1 MQPHPLTNFQ
11 MQKFYQNE
19 PKFNGVYSRN
29 NLPKMKDGPYV
40 INLDENNSI
49 IAHWIARY
57 VKNNTANYVGRF
69 GVKHISK
76 EI

>member
-1 MQPHPLTNFQ
+1 
-11 MQKFYQNE
+11 
-19 PKFNGVYSRN
+19 
-29 NLPKMKDGPYV
+29 MKDVPYV

-49 IAHWIARY
+49 ITHWIARY
-57 VKNNTANYVGRF
+57 VKNNIANYVGRF